1 MAKQMMHPGFACA
14 PAWFGMLVFLV
25 GVWFIL
31 ENLKIITTGIS
42 IWPVIIALIGIKM
55 WARSC
60 KCK

>member
-1 MAKQMMHPGFACA
+1 MAKQMMHPMMCA
-14 PAWFGMLVFLV
+14 PVWLGLLVFLV

-31 ENLKIITTGIS
+31 ENLGIITTKIS

-55 WARSC
+55 MARSC